1 MTAAARSS
9 ALAHQPIWV
18 MHSHTIDT
26 QREDDLWR
34 AIGLARSLAAGP
46 EPFVIAIDGR
56 SGAGKSS
63 LATRLLERITSE
75 EGKDAA
81 ELFRLEDLYPGWEG
95 LESGVDEYA
104 AILGRVLR
112 NEDATWHAWDWA
124 RNRREP
130 RGRTLSAGANV
141 IIAEGV
147 GAIAPGHQEVRPH
160 FGIWLHLES
169 TIRRYRALTRDGD
182 LYRPYWQVWAEQEER
197 LFAR

>member
-1 MTAAARSS
+1 MTATARSS
-9 ALAHQPIWV
+9 ALAHQPMWV

-26 QREDDLWR
+26 RRENDLWR
-34 AIGLARSLAAGP
+34 AIGLARSLATGP

-63 LATRLLERITSE
+63 LATRLLERIALE
-75 EGKDAA
+75 AGANAA
-81 ELFRLEDLYPGWEG
+81 ELFRLEDLSPGWEG

-112 NEDATWHAWDWA
+112 NEDATWHAWDWT

-130 RGRTLSAGANV
+130 SSPPLGAGAKG
-141 IIAEGV
+141 IP
-147 GAIAPGHQEVRPH
+147 APGGWAPAPRPPAVRPP
-160 FGIWLHLES
+160 FRLSPPPGS
-169 TIRRYRALTRDGD
+169 NIRRYRALTRDGD
-182 LYRPYWQVWAEQEER
+182 LYRPYWQLWAEQEER

>member
-81 ELFRLEDLYPGWEG
+81 ELFRLEVLYPGW
-95 LESGVDEYA
+95 
-104 AILGRVLR
+104 
-112 NEDATWHAWDWA
+112 
-124 RNRREP
+124 
-130 RGRTLSAGANV
+130 
-141 IIAEGV
+141 
-147 GAIAPGHQEVRPH
+147 
-160 FGIWLHLES
+160 
-169 TIRRYRALTRDGD
+169 
-182 LYRPYWQVWAEQEER
+182 
-197 LFAR
+197 